1 MYVQDNKSSLQLEAV
16 LNRGLNA
23 VLKSLPQDPL
33 SLLAATLIDV
43 ILEYLYYQAS
53 PCYPIFEKFHA
64 KETLLAPDVGI
75 TKTMK
80 ITVFIAYQGKTLP
93 YYTYV
98 QPLNPESEGSCASI
112 SDFKEACRLINEE
125 ISPLIKGKD
134 VLALKKIDDLL
145 LNFQKKKAE
154 QDPPV

>member
-1 MYVQDNKSSLQLEAV
+1 
-16 LNRGLNA
+16 
-23 VLKSLPQDPL
+23 
-33 SLLAATLIDV
+33 
-43 ILEYLYYQAS
+43 
-53 PCYPIFEKFHA
+53 
-64 KETLLAPDVGI
+64 LAPDVGI
-75 TKTMK
+75 TKTLK

-93 YYTYV
+93 YYTYI

-145 LNFQKKKAE
+145 LNF
-154 QDPPV
+154 